1 MKEEG
6 IYNITATD
14 KAGNSTSIEMY
25 IVEKGKDGY
34 VVDGE
39 HILNVRQETK
49 VEQFAK
55 KFNLST
61 EYTIKRNNNNLLNT
75 DIIATGDILQ
85 LKNGSEYTIIVAG
98 DINRDGKVTT
108 YDLSTFR
115 RYILNL
121 REFDKLEEMAADINV
136 DKQELGVKDYTRMR
150 IEILGEY

>member
-1 MKEEG
+1 MK
-6 IYNITATD
+6 
-14 KAGNSTSIEMY
+14 K
-25 IVEKGKDGY
+25 
-34 VVDGE
+34 
-39 HILNVRQETK
+39 
-49 VEQFAK
+49 
-55 KFNLST
+55 
-61 EYTIKRNNNNLLNT
+61 NNNLLNT

>member
-1 MKEEG
+1 MNECFLFG
-6 IYNITATD
+6 I
-14 KAGNSTSIEMY
+14 
-25 IVEKGKDGY
+25 IV
-34 VVDGE
+34 
-39 HILNVRQETK
+39 NK
-49 VEQFAK
+49 VEFRFAIGGK
-55 KFNLST
+55 HDSIIKF
-61 EYTIKRNNNNLLNT
+61 E
-75 DIIATGDILQ
+75 LQ